1 MYASILHSSHMSTK
15 HNSVPEINVLSWLK
29 FSKSV
34 LSHLMLIWAK
44 RNQLV
49 LLAEAAGICSSKLCP
64 PPHAHT
70 PCKLPVLLHSH
81 VQTSCGVRSNSC
93 SSPLA
98 PSLVCSGASGLNTA
112 LGWCTVTKEVRRA
125 MLLLTQMQ
133 GVCHPTPPTPRSPA
147 TKNLVPRPV

>member
-1 MYASILHSSHMSTK
+1 MSTK

-64 PPHAHT
+64 PPRTHT
-70 PCKLPVLLHSH
+70 HPVNSLCCCTPMYKLAVVS
-81 VQTSCGVRSNSC
+81 GAI
-93 SSPLA
+93 LA
-98 PSLVCSGASGLNTA
+98 PL
-112 LGWCTVTKEVRRA
+112 
-125 MLLLTQMQ
+125 
-133 GVCHPTPPTPRSPA
+133 P
-147 TKNLVPRPV
+147 